1 MVYVTGPEFQ
11 STVTAIALGVVPR
24 LIPTFP
30 TRSCTLFLE
39 ETPENWLPYP
49 LIPIQI
55 INLVITIKSAR
66 THHPLKDSYL
76 LERVEPE
83 NDPNP
88 YDAWSAPKAAS

>member
-1 MVYVTGPEFQ
+1 M
-11 STVTAIALGVVPR
+11 TAIALGVVPR

-39 ETPENWLPYP
+39 ETPETWLPYP
-49 LIPIQI
+49 
-55 INLVITIKSAR
+55 
-66 THHPLKDSYL
+66 HPLKDSYL
-76 LERVEPE
+76 LERVETE